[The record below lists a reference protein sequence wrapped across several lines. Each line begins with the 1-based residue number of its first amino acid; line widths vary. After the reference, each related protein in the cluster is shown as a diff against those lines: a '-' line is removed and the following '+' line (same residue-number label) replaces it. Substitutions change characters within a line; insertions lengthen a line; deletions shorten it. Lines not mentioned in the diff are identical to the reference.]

1 MADRV
6 VYQSQNWR
14 EIYIKILQDGPDYL
28 QYEYAAELIDN
39 GYANGK
45 YLKNPTGLGDRITS
59 MHWGGRQQRA
69 ENT

>member
-45 YLKNPTGLGDRITS
+45 YLKKPY
-59 MHWGGRQQRA
+59 WAGR
-69 ENT
+69 